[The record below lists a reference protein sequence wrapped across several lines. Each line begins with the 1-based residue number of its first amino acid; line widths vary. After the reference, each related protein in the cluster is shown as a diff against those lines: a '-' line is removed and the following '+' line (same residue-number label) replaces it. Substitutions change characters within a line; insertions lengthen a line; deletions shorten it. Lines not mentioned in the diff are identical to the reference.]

1 MLKGGYILDG
11 KYEVIKT
18 LGQGGMSTVYLCKN
32 IRLGNLWAIKEVK
45 KDMKGQM
52 DFLAEPNILKNLSHH
67 GIPRVVDIF
76 GQEDNL
82 YIVEDYIEG
91 ETLQNYIKKNGNI
104 NPEKICNIAIS
115 ICDIIGYLHSFN
127 PPIIYRDLKPSNI
140 MITSNEKIVLID
152 FGISRVYK
160 QDADKDT
167 IYMGSKGYAAPEQYG
182 IEQTCRQTDIYG
194 LGAVIYFMLVGKAP
208 GSLLEPLRDESYDI
222 EVNIELKKII
232 QKAMQIDIEG
242 RYSCVE
248 DMKLE
253 LIKCSFIEDETK
265 TLLMQYTKDF
275 SKTLIVN
282 CNGNMVNAKEDDNL
296 FENKGARTIFTDKSK
311 IENSYEVI
319 NEKKY
324 YEKENSDTK
333 MNLHEGKISFH
344 KVNSTDNNTEIE
356 DKNVPI
362 KNKNIE
368 IDDEK
373 IQINDTKAEDSG
385 RIIKQKI
392 KKLNSK
398 FQIIY
403 RKLKMNKNKGKNKFK
418 KRIAMM
424 LVYLII
430 ILGLGYLVTDYG
442 KDKQVIKN
450 ESTDKAVKNDSTIED
465 KNDMKDAS
473 KDDSANVTPPNTN
486 ANTNQNTVDKQNFEK
501 PPISNTMQKSNDA
514 GESKVTDKSSKDKKE
529 SKSKNNGKAK
539 GKHKY
544 D

>member
-45 KDMKGQM
+45 KEMKGQM

-67 GIPRVVDIF
+67 SIPRVVDIF
-76 GQEDNL
+76 YEEDNL

-91 ETLQNYIKKNGNI
+91 ETLQDYIKKNGRI
-104 NPEKICNIAIS
+104 EPERICNIAIS
-115 ICDIIGYLHSFN
+115 ICNIIEYLHSFN

-140 MITSNEKIVLID
+140 MITSKEQTVLID

-208 GSLLEPLRDESYDI
+208 GSLLEPLKNESYDS
-222 EVNIELKKII
+222 EVNIELKKVV

-242 RYSCVE
+242 RYSCAE

-253 LIKCSFIEDETK
+253 LFKCSSIEDETK

-311 IENSYEVI
+311 IENSYEVV
-319 NEKKY
+319 NQKEY
-324 YEKENSDTK
+324 YEEENYDTK

-344 KVNSTDNNTEIE
+344 KLNSIDSNDEIE
-356 DKNVPI
+356 DKKVPI

-368 IDDEK
+368 VDDEK
-373 IQINDTKAEDSG
+373 IQINNTKAENSKD
-385 RIIKQKI
+385 IIKQKI
-392 KKLNSK
+392 KKLQNK
-398 FQIIY
+398 FQIVY
-403 RKLKMNKNKGKNKFK
+403 RKLKLSKNKGENRFK
-418 KRIAMM
+418 KKISMI
-424 LVYLII
+424 LVYVII
-430 ILGLGYLVTDYG
+430 VLGLGYLVTDYG
-442 KDKQVIKN
+442 KSKQVMKN
-450 ESTDKAVKNDSTIED
+450 ESTDKAVKNESTIED
-465 KNDMKDAS
+465 KNDVKDVN
-473 KDDSANVTPPNTN
+473 KDDSTNVTPPTTNTN
-486 ANTNQNTVDKQNFEK
+486 KNTVDKQNVEK
-501 PPISNTMQKSNDA
+501 TPISNTIQKNNDI
-514 GESKVTDKSSKDKKE
+514 GESKVTDKSPKDKKDN
-529 SKSKNNGKAK
+529 KSKNNGKAK